1 MAEKI
6 TINDIARICGVSK
19 ATVSYILNGKTTS
32 MKISGDTYRQVID
45 TCTRLGYQ
53 PDKTAQALS
62 ALRKIPLQIVLLTP
76 WLYAQHSDFMAQVHA
91 AFQRIS
97 MEEEIRLTYA
107 HFEKNALAEHLT
119 PSRYKKYDCVVI
131 TGTSLA
137 DDAFLRKNAKHYANM
152 IVLNRCVEGI
162 CSVYGNDYEAFS
174 RLAQGIVRTGQYD
187 RFVILSD
194 DGDSYCRQA
203 RIAALQETLP
213 EGSTTLRN
221 LQHSIDRD
229 TALAIYREFQPH
241 RTCFAFLEYTNASL
255 FMVQLLREGIQIPE
269 TCGIFCYDNHAL
281 LENYLPLQL
290 TTVDPR
296 LGEMVGAVHSLA
308 KQLKLGHSPASCQ
321 IPARAVPGNT
331 SCMVQF

>member
-97 MEEEIRLTYA
+97 MTEEIRLTYA
-107 HFEKNALAEHLT
+107 HFEKNALADHLT
-119 PSRYKKYDCVVI
+119 AERYKKYDCVVI
-131 TGTSLA
+131 TGTSPA
-137 DDAFLRKNAKHYANM
+137 DDAFLQKHARHYAN
-152 IVLNRCVEGI
+152 IVVLNRYVEGI
-162 CSVYGNDYEAFS
+162 CSVYGNDREAACQ
-174 RLAQGIVRTGQYD
+174 LARSVVRARHYD
-187 RFVILSD
+187 HFVILH
-194 DGDSYCRQA
+194 DGTDSYCRQE
-203 RIAALQETLP
+203 RMAALEEVLPKETATVLLEHP
-213 EGSTTLRN
+213 
-221 LQHSIDRD
+221 IDRQS
-229 TALAIYREFQPH
+229 ALQLYHQH
-241 RTCFAFLEYTNASL
+241 QQGKTCFAFLEYTNASL
-255 FMVQLLREGIQIPE
+255 FMVQLHREGIAIPDA
-269 TCGIFCYDNHAL
+269 CGIFCYDNHTL
-281 LENYLPLQL
+281 LEAYLPLQL
-290 TTVDPR
+290 TTVDPH
-296 LGEMVGAVHSLA
+296 LEEMVLAVHAIA
-308 KQLKLGHSPASCQ
+308 KEMKLGKTPASCQ

-331 SCMVQF
+331 SCMVQI